1 MSVLPKQAPEFF
13 HFNTIGKLADLPL
26 PLDQRD
32 SRGPEPD
39 VVVEGFWNGML
50 EAYFR
55 EVLQVGERTEENGC
69 LLSWHPLIYRIPSQ
83 MVATAGIYP
92 WTTVRAILDD
102 TPGGALTFRSY
113 LKLPGL
119 PIPDNREV
127 EALRL
132 CNTWNRMRCRPQ
144 AALLDLEP
152 AKGGRQVVLS
162 MHLSVGYGTF
172 KFQVF
177 QFVEDSLKGS
187 SEFWAWF
194 LECWHEGEGTIQ

>member
-1 MSVLPKQAPEFF
+1 MSSGTPEFF
-13 HFNTIGKLADLPL
+13 HFYSIGRLADLPL

-32 SRGPEPD
+32 SPGPEPD

-55 EVLQVGERTEENGC
+55 EVLKSGERTGEKGC
-69 LLSWHPLIYRIPSQ
+69 MLCWHPMIHGFPSLL
-83 MVATAGIYP
+83 VATAGIYP
-92 WTTVRAILDD
+92 WTTVKAILGG
-102 TPGGALTFRSY
+102 PPEGALTFRSY
-113 LKLPGL
+113 LELPGW
-119 PIPDNREV
+119 PIPDDREV

-144 AALLDLEP
+144 AAVLELEP

-194 LECWHEGEGTIQ
+194 LECWQEGEGTVQ